1 MPGKKDEYPMSN
13 TQFPMTKEIDE
24 NAPDI
29 VQQEN
34 KSLDIGH
41 SLSKMPFRVLD
52 IGNSQIPVF
61 DKVGLMERVMDDEE
75 LAEKLIEVFLDDI
88 PTQIEILRE
97 HLAAGDISGAEHQSH
112 TIKGASANVGGEA
125 LRAVSFEMEK
135 AAKAGN
141 LESVRSL
148 LPEMVSQFGRLK
160 DELRKGKAEA

>member
-1 MPGKKDEYPMSN
+1 
-13 TQFPMTKEIDE
+13 
-24 NAPDI
+24 
-29 VQQEN
+29 
-34 KSLDIGH
+34 
-41 SLSKMPFRVLD
+41 
-52 IGNSQIPVF
+52 
-61 DKVGLMERVMDDEE
+61 MERVMDDEE
-75 LAEKLIEVFLDDI
+75 LAQKLIEVFLDDI
-88 PTQIEILRE
+88 PTQIETLRGHIE
-97 HLAAGDISGAEHQSH
+97 AGNISGVEHQSH